1 MAKSPYPA
9 TTTLTRQP
17 RGAQKG
23 SERGEEPTRQPRAR
37 GLPCNLA
44 RPKALSRGPKVQR
57 RSPSKRTYPASLGHP
72 STTWRYD
79 TKSKPSVY
87 MYVHISSKGH
97 RKTSASPDAQPGY
110 PAMDPTYLSTVISPE
125 ARLAPRRPSPPATR
139 QPAARMRLFLGPAL
153 PSSLASPS
161 GRCRWQTRKWGECL
175 YSTKLAAGLRSV
187 ARNNKATRLLTRPG

>member
-9 TTTLTRQP
+9 NHPYPATTRSP
-17 RGAQKG
+17 KG
-23 SERGEEPTRQPRAR
+23 SQRGEEPTRQPRAR

-44 RPKALSRGPKVQR
+44 RPKALSHEGPKSRDEARAKGPTRQ
-57 RSPSKRTYPASLGHP
+57 ASLGHP

-79 TKSKPSVY
+79 TKSKSSVY

-97 RKTSASPDAQPGY
+97 RNTSASPDAQPGY
-110 PAMDPTYLSTVISPE
+110 PAMDPTYSSTVISPE

-153 PSSLASPS
+153 PPSLPPLGA
-161 GRCRWQTRKWGECL
+161 
-175 YSTKLAAGLRSV
+175 AAGKRANGESV
-187 ARNNKATRLLTRPG
+187 SIQPS